1 MACCTV
7 GLIPDA
13 LLGVQGAAF
22 VCLPILRVLAL
33 LFYLPPCPLPTQPP
47 SWHLLSTHLK
57 PTCGDGGWQCP
68 LHPKAPSAKASSF
81 LLADPPGR

>member
-1 MACCTV
+1 MLPSFLFLSKHISTSLVSLRSACLCF
-7 GLIPDA
+7 A
-13 LLGVQGAAF
+13 L
-22 VCLPILRVLAL
+22 P
-33 LFYLPPCPLPTQPP
+33 PPCPLPTQPP

-68 LHPKAPSAKASSF
+68 FHPKAPNAKASSF